1 MNFFFLLFNF
11 VGLFFFTN
19 LLAQNSSDELI
30 AAYKQAHKEKDLAAV
45 LALYYWQGVDEK
57 VKNSVTSNQKR
68 YLDYKI
74 IDIKISKAAP
84 RKYKPFILNRK
95 KYITTLEVTEV
106 LKINFDHTNGLSK
119 EVTIPVGQKSGKYY
133 FVTARPE

>member
-1 MNFFFLLFNF
+1 MNFYLLFNF
-11 VGLFFFTN
+11 VGLFVFTG

-30 AAYKQAHKEKDLAAV
+30 AAYREAHKEKDLSAV

-84 RKYKPFILNRK
+84 RKYKPFILNGKR
-95 KYITTLEVTEV
+95 YITTLEVTEV
-106 LKINFDHTNGLSK
+106 LKINFTNGLSK

>member
-1 MNFFFLLFNF
+1 MNFYLLFNF
-11 VGLFFFTN
+11 VGLFVLTN
-19 LLAQNSSDELI
+19 LLTQNSSDELI

-74 IDIKISKAAP
+74 IDIKVVDKHI
-84 RKYKPFILNRK
+84 
-95 KYITTLEVTEV
+95 
-106 LKINFDHTNGLSK
+106 
-119 EVTIPVGQKSGKYY
+119 
-133 FVTARPE
+133 